1 MDFVKISLQNLLEAL
16 VNIVN
21 VILKFIGSGV
31 IKASEAFDQF
41 QLSGQFESVGSY
53 FQNFAYMLLASVV
66 LYRILK
72 VYVVEDSSYSFSDII
87 VKLIITG
94 FCIAKAPAIVSWL
107 MEIGSKMMNE
117 VNAISNIPIPTVETI
132 ELEDVAFLSM
142 GKALLASGIFAIGVL
157 LIALIGIFIVY
168 IQAAYLTVQLIIL
181 KTVSP
186 VLALSNMSDGNNL
199 FFMLMKDVIGIVF
212 TRALQLILIKFS
224 LGLVVGAAKSFA
236 TNIVIG
242 GIVDGVNQSV
252 LAIAMMAG
260 LMMIPKIFSKY
271 IQVGQASSGGGGGGG
286 KALSAVSSFIM
297 GGLGL

>member
-16 VNIVN
+16 INIIN
-21 VILKFIGSGV
+21 VILMFIGDVV

-41 QLSGQFESVGSY
+41 QLSGQFGSVGSY

-72 VYVVEDSSYSFSDII
+72 VYVVEDASYSFSDII

-94 FCIAKAPAIVSWL
+94 FCIAKAPDIIEWL
-107 MEIGSKMMNE
+107 MEIGNNMMTDINS
-117 VNAISNIPIPTVETI
+117 VSNIPIPTVESI
-132 ELEDVAFLSM
+132 ELEDVALLSM
-142 GKALLASGIFAIGVL
+142 KKASLAGGVFAVGVL

-199 FFMLMKDVIGIVF
+199 FFILIKDIIGIIF
-212 TRALQLILIKFS
+212 TRVLQLILIKFS

-242 GIVDGVNQSV
+242 GIIDGVNQSV

-260 LMMIPKIFSKY
+260 ILMIPKLFSKY
-271 IQVGQASSGGGGGGG
+271 IQIGTSGGGDR
-286 KALSAVSSFIM
+286 KALSAVGSFIM

>member
-16 VNIVN
+16 INIIN
-21 VILKFIGSGV
+21 VILMFIGDVV

-41 QLSGQFESVGSY
+41 QLSGQFGSVGSY

-72 VYVVEDSSYSFSDII
+72 VYVVEDASYSFSDII

-94 FCIAKAPAIVSWL
+94 FCIAKAPDIIEWL
-107 MEIGSKMMNE
+107 MEIGNNMMTDINS
-117 VNAISNIPIPTVETI
+117 VSNIPIPTVESI
-132 ELEDVAFLSM
+132 ELEDVALLSM
-142 GKALLASGIFAIGVL
+142 KKASLAGGVFAVGVL

-199 FFMLMKDVIGIVF
+199 FFILIKDIIGIIF
-212 TRALQLILIKFS
+212 TRVLQLILIKFS

-236 TNIVIG
+236 TNIIIG
-242 GIVDGVNQSV
+242 GIIDGVNQSV

-260 LMMIPKIFSKY
+260 ILMIPKLFSKY
-271 IQVGQASSGGGGGGG
+271 IQIGTSGGGDR
-286 KALSAVSSFIM
+286 KALSAVGSFIM